1 MEQPYRK
8 NERQQNGKNRKRQ
21 RPKGPRKR
29 WCDDIQRRGE
39 ESKKEQPTG
48 LITRKKKKKK
58 KTSVYILLL
67 SDRYVLLNKL
77 EGSA

>member
-1 MEQPYRK
+1 MRDSRMVK
-8 NERQQNGKNRKRQ
+8 IARDKS
-21 RPKGPRKR
+21 PKGPRKR

>member
-1 MEQPYRK
+1 MRDSRMVK
-8 NERQQNGKNRKRQ
+8 IARDKS
-21 RPKGPRKR
+21 PKGPRKR
-29 WCDDIQRRGE
+29 WCGDIQRRGE